1 MRNDIVGYCGA
12 IWGVAGVL
20 GFLAYAVIGLLPLA
34 IDAWRYPW
42 QWYHWVT
49 LFAQVGFMAYAEG
62 YRGFQQRFS
71 PRAAAR
77 ASYLAQHPRIHHVL
91 LAPLFC
97 MGIVYADW
105 RLRLRILLLT
115 SFIVLLVVL
124 LSRVE
129 QPWRGII
136 DAGVVVGLLWG
147 MISLAIFSIQALTAR
162 QCSYEA
168 ELPRT
173 PSHHLAPVSITEPDT
188 PASRHHEAP
197 KDV

>member
-12 IWGVAGVL
+12 IWGVVGVL

-34 IDAWRYPW
+34 IDALRYAW
-42 QWYHWVT
+42 QWYHWLT
-49 LFAQVGFMAYAEG
+49 LLAQVVFMAYAEG

-77 ASYLAQHPRIHHVL
+77 ARHLMQHPQIRHVI

-97 MGIVYADW
+97 MGVVYADW

-115 SFIVLLVVL
+115 AFIVLVVVL

-147 MISLAIFSIQALTAR
+147 MISLFIFSIQALTAH
-162 QCSYEA
+162 QFSYDA
-168 ELPRT
+168 ELPQARSHHMVPEPVDELDT
-173 PSHHLAPVSITEPDT
+173 SPSHHRK
-188 PASRHHEAP
+188 AS